1 MYEKNIGLL
10 KSTLKIHVQI
20 SKSNFHNFLQELIE
34 TATLLLFQN
43 PIDSK
48 LINFQ
53 NPPQIPLEKKA
64 KKKIIFSKQF
74 SKVSPRRETQDK
86 VFLPGGKVNRDDGPP
101 AASTMTRSHFRHA
114 TFASHLIT
122 TLHRPSLLM
131 SREKVLI
138 D

>member
-1 MYEKNIGLL
+1 MYQTNIGVL

-20 SKSNFHNFLQELIE
+20 SKSSFHDFLQELIE
-34 TATLLLFQN
+34 TASLLPFQN

-53 NPPQIPLEKKA
+53 NPPQIPLENKS
-64 KKKIIFSKQF
+64 KKKSFFFKQF

-86 VFLPGGKVNRDDGPP
+86 VFLPSGKVNCDDGPP
-101 AASTMTRSHFRHA
+101 ALTMTRSYFRHA

-122 TLHRPSLLM
+122 TLHRSSLLM
-131 SREKVLI
+131 SLEKILI